1 MTTTGGAP
9 VTRPSSIAKREA
21 VLAVAEEAFLGA
33 GYDAVTMDDLAER
46 SGVAK
51 QTVYAHFGSK
61 EELFVQL
68 VTAMTAQAT
77 ERVHTEPL
85 TAERAEDL
93 APALE
98 QYLRRQLDVVLMP
111 RILQLRRL
119 VIGEVH
125 RFPDLARA
133 LAQHGPQRAV
143 EAIAVQLAELDRRG
157 LLVVP
162 EPRDAAS
169 QLNWLVMGEP
179 VNIAMLR
186 GDDAVPSPAART
198 AHVRRAVATFL
209 AAYGG
214 ARNE

>member
-111 RILQLRRL
+111 RLLQLRRL